1 MNEETLLNSFE
12 EVLILKEKNLKK
24 WEDIFPTFYSLVRTG
39 ISQLSSNIDFMKD
52 LKSVMEYAKPL
63 AELPAERKAKR
74 FSSLKEVVSEMKEK
88 YLIDNTIQPPEKSLS
103 LYTDVKFL
111 KGVGEKRAGLLNS
124 LEIRNIYDL
133 FYFVPRE
140 YEDRRNVKTIF
151 NCSNNE
157 PCVIVAKVLQ
167 LEESKVNNSLKILN
181 VVVSDD
187 TGILT
192 VSFFN
197 QEYLKTMMTQ
207 DSWIAFFG
215 KTEEFYGRKIMK
227 SPDFHILADKNSY
240 IKMIHPVYPLT
251 KGLSQQIAKNILM
264 EALKYLSLCEEFIP
278 ESIIE
283 KYNILS
289 ITSRIKGVHFPKTFY
304 HRDRALFSMKVQ
316 EAVTFETAVLL
327 SKNNAKTGFVGT
339 AKVFSGELSERFVKS
354 LPFSLTS
361 AQKKAYSD
369 IQNDLRDK
377 LPMNRLLQG
386 DVGSGK
392 TVVAQMAML
401 DTVQAGFQVAMMVPT
416 SVLARQHYAKLTEE
430 FSGLDIN
437 VSLLLGDT
445 KDSEKNEIKKNIETG
460 QVDILIGTHALIQ
473 ENVSFKNL
481 GLAVIDEQHRFG
493 VNQRLSLINKGISP
507 DFLVMTATPI
517 PRTLALTVYGELD
530 ISTIDQMPKGRK
542 NVITRTLDDSKR
554 KEMYSFVREELS
566 NNNKV
571 FFVYPLI
578 EESEKVDLK
587 SAQEMYSSELKNEFS
602 DYGVGLIHG
611 KMSSFEKNEIMEKF
625 SKGSI
630 NVLVSTTVIEVG
642 IDIPQATV
650 MVVEHAERFGLSQL
664 HQLRGRVGRSNRQS
678 YCFLII
684 SDNTGDETKQKIIE
698 FASTTD
704 GFKVADMDL
713 AWRGPGKFFDIQ
725 QHGIDEF
732 KFIDLSQDILLISSI
747 RNDIS
752 NLLSDDP
759 NLQKYPDLKKEV
771 YAKYGKKLKLIKAI

>member
-24 WEDIFPTFYSLVRTG
+24 WEDIFPTFYSLVRAG
-39 ISQLSSNIDFMKD
+39 VPQLYSNIDFIKD
-52 LKSVMEYAKPL
+52 LKTVIEYAKPL
-63 AELPAERKAKR
+63 ADLPQERREKR
-74 FSSLKEVVSEMKEK
+74 FSSLKEVISEMKEK
-88 YLIDNTIQPPEKSLS
+88 YLIDNTVQPPEKSLS

-151 NCSNNE
+151 NCVNNE
-157 PCVIVAKVLQ
+157 SCVIVAKVLQ
-167 LEESKVNNSLKILN
+167 LDESRVNNSLKILN

-554 KEMYSFVREELS
+554 KEMYSFVREELN

-625 SKGSI
+625 SKGSM

>member
-39 ISQLSSNIDFMKD
+39 ISQLSSNIYFMKD

-251 KGLSQQIAKNILM
+251 KGLSQQIVKNILT

-278 ESIIE
+278 ENIIE
-283 KYNILS
+283 KYSILP
-289 ITSRIKGVHFPKTFY
+289 ITTRIKGVHFPKTFY

-327 SKNNAKTGFVGT
+327 SKNNAKTGFTGT
-339 AKVFSGELSERFVKS
+339 AKKFSGDLSERFVKS

-430 FSGLDIN
+430 FSGLDVN

-445 KDSEKNEIKKNIETG
+445 KDSEKNDLKKKIETG

-473 ENVSFKNL
+473 ENVLFKNL

-493 VNQRLSLINKGISP
+493 VNQRLCLINKGISP

-542 NVITRTLDDSKR
+542 NVITRTIDDSKR
-554 KEMYSFVREELS
+554 KEMYSFVREELN
-566 NNNKV
+566 NNNKA

-602 DYGVGLIHG
+602 DYGVGIIHG
-611 KMSSFEKNEIMEKF
+611 KMSSSEKNEIMENF

-664 HQLRGRVGRSNRQS
+664 HQLRGRVGRSSRQS

-752 NLLSDDP
+752 CLLSDDP
-759 NLQKYPDLKKEV
+759 DMKKYPNLRKEV